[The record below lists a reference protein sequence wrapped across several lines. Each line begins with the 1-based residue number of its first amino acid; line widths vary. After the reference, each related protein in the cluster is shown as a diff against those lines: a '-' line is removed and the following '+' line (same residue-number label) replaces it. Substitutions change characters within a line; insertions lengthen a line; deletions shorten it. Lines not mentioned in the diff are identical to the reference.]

1 MYIHIIINFYT
12 CEAAISVLGS
22 FRCFALLNPIGWQ
35 PNSTSPVTGS
45 IVGLSGNVS
54 SSTSYKEIH
63 VPVNEIK
70 QGYVCLDSQL
80 KTLIYSISF
89 L

>member
-22 FRCFALLNPIGWQ
+22 FRCFAHLNPIGWQ
-35 PNSTSPVTGS
+35 PKSTSPVTGS

-63 VPVNEIK
+63 VHVPVNEIK
-70 QGYVCLDSQL
+70 QLGFSQL

>member
-1 MYIHIIINFYT
+1 MYIYIIINFYT
-12 CEAAISVLGS
+12 CEAAISVPGS
-22 FRCFALLNPIGWQ
+22 FICFALLNPIGWQ

-63 VPVNEIK
+63 LNEIK
-70 QGYVCLDSQL
+70 QGYVCMKFSQL
-80 KTLIYSISF
+80 RTLIYSISF